1 MQSSRL
7 RSPTRAGPDRPTPP
21 LAGATKAGV
30 ASRRLRKFLS
40 YYRPYR
46 GLLLAD
52 LACAFVVAGTALL
65 LPICANW
72 VTKRLLAGEPATEV
86 LADIWVVGAVMLGL
100 VAVQTACTLFV
111 DYRGHVM
118 GAKMERDMRRELF
131 DHYQKLSFRFYDQQ
145 RTGQLMARITHDP
158 LSLAELYHHGPEDL
172 AIAVLKLAGVLGI
185 LAWID
190 VPLTLMVVG
199 VLGVMLPFSLVLNRR
214 MNRALRRTKDRIG
227 DINERVEDSLAGI
240 RVVKSFTNE
249 DLESERFARHND
261 RFLASRSDGYRSE
274 AWFSGGMEAF
284 TQLITIG
291 VILLGA
297 AAIAHDSLD
306 LADLVTFLL
315 CVAVLVDP
323 IKRFV
328 NFARS
333 YQEGITGFDRFMDM
347 LEVEPDMPDR
357 PDAVVPPRVEGR
369 IEFRRVSFRYADDAS
384 WVLNDL
390 SLVVEPGE
398 FVALVGASGAGKTTL
413 CSLIPRFY
421 EVSEGAV
428 LLDGIDVRR
437 LRLRAL
443 RSSIGV
449 VQQDV
454 YLFAGSVAENLRYG
468 RPDASRDELVE
479 AARRAHAHEFIEAL
493 PRGYDTDIGER
504 GVKLSGGQKQ
514 RLSIA
519 RVFLKNP
526 PVLIFDEA
534 TSALDNESEEAVHES
549 LLQLARGRTTLV
561 IAHRLSTVRHAERI
575 LVLGEGGIAEEGT
588 HETLLAAAGTYARL
602 YSHASI

>member
-1 MQSSRL
+1 MQSPSL
-7 RSPTRAGPDRPTPP
+7 ESPTHRVSDPSPPTRGAT
-21 LAGATKAGV
+21 LAGN
-30 ASRRLRKFLS
+30 RLRKFLS

-46 GLLLAD
+46 GWLLAD
-52 LACAFVVAGTALL
+52 LACAFVVAAAALL
-65 LPICANW
+65 LPLCANY
-72 VTKRLLAGEPATEV
+72 VVKLLLAGEPAPEV
-86 LADIWVVGAVMLGL
+86 LSDIWFVGGLMLGL
-100 VAVQTACTLFV
+100 VAVQTVCNLFV
-111 DYRGHVM
+111 DYQGHVM

-158 LSLAELYHHGPEDL
+158 LSLGELYHHGPEDL
-172 AIAVLKLAGVLGI
+172 AIAVLKLVGVLAI

-199 VLGVMLPFSLVLNRR
+199 VLAAMLPFSLYLNRR

-240 RVVKSFTNE
+240 RVVKSFANE
-249 DLESERFARHND
+249 ELESARFAHHND
-261 RFLASRSDGYRSE
+261 RFLTSRSDGYRSE

-291 VILLGA
+291 VIVFGG
-297 AAIAHDSLD
+297 AAIARDSLD

-333 YQEGITGFDRFMDM
+333 YQEGITGFDRFMEM
-347 LEVEPDMPDR
+347 LEVEPDMPDC
-357 PDAVVPPRVEGR
+357 PDAVVPPGVQGH
-369 IEFRRVSFRYADDAS
+369 IEFRNVSFRYADDS
-384 WVLNDL
+384 PSVVSNL
-390 SLVVEPGE
+390 SLIIEPGE
-398 FVALVGASGAGKTTL
+398 FVALVGPSGAGKTTL

-421 EVSEGAV
+421 EVSDGAV
-428 LLDGIDVRR
+428 LLDGIDVRH
-437 LRLRAL
+437 LQLRAL
-443 RSSIGV
+443 RRNIGV

-454 YLFAGSVAENLRYG
+454 YLFAGSVADNLLYG
-468 RPDASRDELVE
+468 RPEASREEIVQ
-479 AARRAHAHEFIEAL
+479 AAKRAHAHAFIEAL
-493 PRGYDTDIGER
+493 PSGYDTDVGER

-534 TSALDNESEEAVHES
+534 TSALDNENEEAVHES
-549 LLQLARGRTTLV
+549 LLQLARERTTIV

-575 LVLGEGGIAEEGT
+575 LVFGDQGIAEEGT
-588 HETLLAAAGTYARL
+588 HETLLAADGAYSQL
-602 YSHASI
+602 YSQASI